1 MRFIGTCLKCTGIQE
16 KTVKKSDSS
25 ARFGT
30 LSNDGDHQSHCQPWV
45 DVDDTAQIVVTKK
58 VAKAHDK
65 RQHQEA
71 FVIKRLKGCSCVD
84 VSHRVHV
91 ALDRVAGV
99 VFKNQIVGASKIV
112 AVVVHLHVAGIDPYD
127 GSDRDKR
134 SQHERIQSVRVRT
147 IEKKKKKRRKNAYDG
162 DATLVE

>member
-1 MRFIGTCLKCTGIQE
+1 M
-16 KTVKKSDSS
+16 
-25 ARFGT
+25 
-30 LSNDGDHQSHCQPWV
+30 
-45 DVDDTAQIVVTKK
+45 DVDDTKTNRVVTAKK
-58 VAKAHDK
+58 VAKAHEPSE
-65 RQHQEA
+65 QHQEA

-162 DATLVE
+162 DGKTLVE